1 MTACNRND
9 SPLEANSPDWLPIIR
24 QAAANRSTRG
34 LPTPPPGLARVTG
47 SYYTTTRTLRK
58 DGTVRVY
65 VKFYQPG
72 KTKTT
77 TTVLGSYLDQSDG
90 SYPVGKIIKR
100 SDGLRV
106 MVTLDAA
113 KGLPWPVL
121 VL

>member
-9 SPLEANSPDWLPIIR
+9 SGPVANSPDWLPIVL
-24 QAAANRSTRG
+24 QASARRSTRG
-34 LPTPPPGLARVTG
+34 LPTPPPGLVRVTG
-47 SYYTTTRTLRK
+47 SYYTTTRTRRK

-65 VKFYQPG
+65 VKWCQPG
-72 KTKTT
+72 KTTII
-77 TTVLGSYLDQSDG
+77 GSYLDLNDG
-90 SYPVGKIIKR
+90 SYPVGKIIRR

-121 VL
+121 VLS